1 MVAEIAPL
9 FIPGG
14 MGPPE
19 LAIILVIAILLFGAN
34 KIPKLARSTG
44 EAMGEFQKGREK
56 VETELEEMRESGS
69 YDDLDEDDDDFVETD
84 SLATEDETET
94 KTETGTETETE
105 SN

>member
-19 LAIILVIAILLFGAN
+19 LAIILVIAVLLFGAN

-56 VETELEEMRESGS
+56 VETELEEMREGGTVS
-69 YDDLDEDDDDFVETD
+69 ETD
-84 SLATEDETET
+84 SDDEEFVDTEPVTTDEET
-94 KTETGTETETE
+94 AGETGTETETE
-105 SN
+105 TN